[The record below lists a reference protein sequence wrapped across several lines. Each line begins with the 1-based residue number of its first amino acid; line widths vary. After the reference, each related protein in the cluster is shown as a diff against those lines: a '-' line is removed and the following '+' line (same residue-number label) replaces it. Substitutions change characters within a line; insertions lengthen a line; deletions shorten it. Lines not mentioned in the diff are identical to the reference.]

1 MNKKLKITIH
11 TIRYQGENTTTT
23 KNFGKKFVVYTIKKD
38 EIQDPDILEQLKYY
52 VPGMRNKHLIS
63 VNGYLEEHIEE
74 GVRCEIEFP
83 IANISYEDKY
93 KMYSIKVDSINKL
106 LEITPAGFVRYMKLK
121 YKGVGPKLSEKI
133 FNYILDKHGE
143 ENSNHFLEYFNEE
156 LLLEENKSLKKVMGP
171 KKYANTKEQYIK
183 KEEDLEEN
191 QIRLNEDEIQFSV
204 NNDIPPNFILRLKK
218 QIIRLST
225 GNQKSNYKDHSVVPY
240 LMKTPYLIAIDQKIK
255 GFQFKSI
262 DAKVYKFIDQNEW
275 ESKEFKNQRVYGF
288 LKWIL
293 IKKQDSGHLFLTEDE
308 VYSDFIKYNEEDKD
322 GKQFDMEDDSELFF
336 EYIVELIDALDNA
349 INPFLIYDGK
359 LFLKDNF
366 RTELTVAKRLD
377 FIKNNFS
384 IEKYDAEVL
393 SKDLYELEEQEG
405 ITLSDEQRDAVLNT
419 INSKISII
427 TGGPGTGKTTI
438 SNMVIKMLKKKGK
451 SIKILAPTGT
461 AAKRVSVVSGMEAT
475 TIHRGLGF
483 KGYFE
488 FNFDNPLTEDVIICD
503 ESSMIDVFLGL
514 NLLDGSRK
522 SQLVFIG
529 DVNQLPS
536 VGAGDFLR
544 DVINSKQF
552 QVSKLTKIFRQAGDN
567 PIIQFAYKV
576 NDGAKIPEFFQ
587 WYSKKDTLEP
597 KLMILVKDDFKK
609 LVNGKENPEY
619 LNNIISAGTEYGMKT
634 YLTKTNTLFDAQ
646 ILVTN
651 NRSNDKI
658 NGELQKSL
666 NPEGKRIPN
675 IVRGQDLSIFRVGD
689 KIIQTKNNYKLNVF
703 NGSIGIIKSYNPGS
717 DLVTIEYMSDKE
729 QKEIPV
735 AILNKQNKLCYSM
748 TIHKSQGQEFPRV
761 IMLVNDFLLNS
772 RELIY
777 TGATR
782 AKNNL
787 IIITN
792 TLLLSMGINNS
803 NQKEGSVVGSSAR
816 NTKLIEFLQ
825 MTMEEKEA
833 LQQKHLTIKK
843 YNDHLVEND
852 KDLIEN
858 LVFD

>member
-1 MNKKLKITIH
+1 MNKKIKITIH
-11 TIRYQGENTTTT
+11 TIRYQGEATTTT
-23 KNFGKKFVVYTIKKD
+23 KNFGKKFVVFTIKKD
-38 EIQDPDILEQLKYY
+38 EIKDQDILNQLSSY

-83 IANISYEDKY
+83 VSSISYEDKY
-93 KMYSIKVDSINKL
+93 RMYSIKVDSISKL
-106 LEITPAGFVRYMKLK
+106 LEITPAGFLRYMGLK

-133 FNYILDKHGE
+133 FNYISNKYGV
-143 ENSNHFLEYFNEE
+143 ENSKNFLEYFNEE
-156 LLLEENKSLKKVMGP
+156 LLLEENKDLKKVMGP
-171 KKYANTKEQYIK
+171 KKYENTKQQHVQ
-183 KEEDLEEN
+183 KEEELEDN
-191 QIRLNEDEIQFSV
+191 QIRLNDDEIQFSV
-204 NNDIPPNFILRLKK
+204 NNDIAPNFILRLKK

-225 GNQKSNYKDHSVVPY
+225 NQQKNDYKEHSVVPY
-240 LMKTPYLIAIDQKIK
+240 LMKTPYLIAIDQQIK

-262 DAKVYKFIDQNEW
+262 DSKVYKFIDKNQW
-275 ESKEFKNQRVYGF
+275 ESQGFKEQRIYGF
-288 LKWIL
+288 LKYIL
-293 IKKQDSGHLFLTEDE
+293 IKKQESGHLFLNDDE
-308 VYSDFIKYNEEDKD
+308 VYNEFVIYNEDDKD
-322 GKQFDMEDDSELFF
+322 GKQFDIEENAEFFF
-336 EYIVELIDALDNA
+336 EYIVELIEALDNA

-366 RTELTVAKRLD
+366 RTELNVAKRLD

-384 IEKYDAEVL
+384 IEEYEEEVL
-393 SKDLYELEEQEG
+393 SKELSELEEQEG
-405 ITLSDEQRDAVLNT
+405 IALSEEQREAVLNT

-438 SNMVIKMLKKKGK
+438 SNMVIKLLQKKGK

-483 KGYFE
+483 KGKFE
-488 FNFDNPLTEDVIICD
+488 FNFENPLTEDVIICD

-514 NLLDGSRK
+514 SLIEGSRK

-544 DVINSKQF
+544 DVINSNQF

-567 PIIQFAYKV
+567 PIVQFAYKV
-576 NDGAKIPEFFQ
+576 NDGANIPDFFQ

-597 KLMILVKDDFKK
+597 KLMILVKDEFKK
-609 LVNGKENPEY
+609 MVNGKENPDY

-646 ILVTN
+646 ILVSN
-651 NRSNDKI
+651 NRSNNKI
-658 NGELQKSL
+658 NIELQEAL
-666 NPEGKRIPN
+666 NPDGKPVPN
-675 IVRGQDLSIFRVGD
+675 IVKGKDTPIFRVGD

-703 NGSIGIIKSYNPGS
+703 NGSIGVLKSYNPS
-717 DLVTIEYMSDKE
+717 TDLVTIEYMSDKE
-729 QKEIPV
+729 SKEIPV
-735 AILNKQNKLCYSM
+735 DVLNKQNKLCYSM

-803 NQKEGSVVGSSAR
+803 NKKEGNVVGSSAR

-825 MTMEEKEA
+825 MTMEEKDK
-833 LQQKHLTIKK
+833 LQKTHLTIEKREEKK
-843 YNDHLVEND
+843 EGND
-852 KDLIEN
+852 KEVIESI
-858 LVFD
+858 VFD